1 MANVSLPAS
10 TTRTAQS
17 LWDAEAATFDD
28 EPHHA
33 LDDPLMRSV
42 WWDVLEPVVPPPPS
56 RVADLGCGTGS
67 LSVLLAERG
76 HTVVGVDVSPRML
89 DLARRKAR
97 LSDVDVT
104 FVVGDASAP
113 PLAPVDVIVTRHVV
127 WALDDIATALDGWF
141 SLLTPGGRLV
151 LVEGRWHTGAGIPS
165 DELAELVRRPGVQ
178 VDVTPLDDPALW
190 GHPLADSRYVLVA
203 RTAPEAETM
212 DGLPRPRAPRSS

>member
-1 MANVSLPAS
+1 MTGVSLS
-10 TTRTAQS
+10 GTTTRSAQS
-17 LWDAEAATFDD
+17 RWDAEAATFDD

-42 WWDVLEPVVPPPPS
+42 WWDVLEPIVPPPPT

-89 DLARRKAR
+89 GLARSKAR
-97 LSDVDVT
+97 RSDVDVT
-104 FVVGDASAP
+104 FVVGDAAAP
-113 PLAPVDVIVTRHVV
+113 PIAPVDVIVTRHVV
-127 WALDDIATALDGWF
+127 WALDDLMTALGTWF

-151 LVEGRWHTGAGIPS
+151 LVEGLWHTGAGIRS
-165 DELAELVRRPGVQ
+165 DELVEFVRRPGVE
-178 VDVTPLDDPALW
+178 VEVTPLDDPALW

-203 RTAPEAETM
+203 RSVPEADTM
-212 DGLPRPRAPRSS
+212 DGLPQTRVPQPS